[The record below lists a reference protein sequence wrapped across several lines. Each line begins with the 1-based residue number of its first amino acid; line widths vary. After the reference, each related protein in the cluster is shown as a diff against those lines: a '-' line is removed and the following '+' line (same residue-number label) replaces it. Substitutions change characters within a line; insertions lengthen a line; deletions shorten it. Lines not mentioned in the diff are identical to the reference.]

1 MTLTAPTVCV
11 ASLASQ
17 PHAGQSPPGLAL
29 LNQLE
34 TGDALRGKKF
44 NGFPGKTKKGRVKS
58 LLRGKLSRPRRQG
71 QGGAGS
77 PSSPGAAA
85 LGTAT
90 AGRMSDNPNMSPEQQ
105 QERWL
110 EEGKAVVKQ
119 QAFLMCVP
127 VPPALA
133 RAQSLRARA
142 RETRYV
148 CLRWHALVYCHL
160 CTRCV
165 CTPAGAVDVSTTE
178 RLRDAGSERSTTAT
192 CEMVSSTAVIC
203 SAS

>member
-1 MTLTAPTVCV
+1 M
-11 ASLASQ
+11 
-17 PHAGQSPPGLAL
+17 
-29 LNQLE
+29 
-34 TGDALRGKKF
+34 
-44 NGFPGKTKKGRVKS
+44 
-58 LLRGKLSRPRRQG
+58 
-71 QGGAGS
+71 
-77 PSSPGAAA
+77 
-85 LGTAT
+85 GTAT

-127 VPPALA
+127 VPQALA

-148 CLRWHALVYCHL
+148 CFRWHALVYCYL

-165 CTPAGAVDVSTTE
+165 CTPAGAGDVSATE